1 MDTWSGTIIQDG
13 TEPRIEIYY
22 PPREHVFQHDE
33 AVRVSIHA
41 LASPT
46 EPLWWQQPAAAWLFW
61 QVTLEIDQEEVGR
74 WGADWIADNDG
85 QLNLTVALPFL
96 AANRGR
102 HEAYITVMPGVVT
115 TTPCT
120 NKSVSPGC
128 PGYTPPAPRN
138 PIAGG
143 THSDHD
149 AYHGHEHHDAYHAHH
164 LHHHE
169 HDKAT
174 TFMTGHGIIFYT

>member
-1 MDTWSGTIIQDG
+1 MHAVYGGALIQVLRRLMRLTTCTLMRLTTCTLMRLILSLDHLG
-13 TEPRIEIYY
+13 
-22 PPREHVFQHDE
+22 
-33 AVRVSIHA
+33 A
-41 LASPT
+41 LGSSM
-46 EPLWWQQPAAAWLFW
+46 
-61 QVTLEIDQEEVGR
+61 
-74 WGADWIADNDG
+74 WGL
-85 QLNLTVALPFL
+85 Q
-96 AANRGR
+96 
-102 HEAYITVMPGVVT
+102 EAYITVMPGVVT

-164 LHHHE
+164 LHHHQ